1 MKTREQLF
9 EEKCWEQVA
18 SSDLS
23 RVVTIGGRVL
33 SGTETV
39 TPRGIYFAAD
49 VTAILYFA
57 PWTKSYIQQTPAF
70 HEVAWSAW
78 STRKQAIILHFLS
91 IA

>member
-18 SSDLS
+18 SSDLN

-39 TPRGIYFAAD
+39 TPRGVYFAAD
-49 VTAILYFA
+49 ITAILYFA
-57 PWTKSYIQQTPAF
+57 PWRKSDIQQTPRF
-70 HEVAWSAW
+70 REVPWSAW
-78 STRKQAIILHFLS
+78 LTRKQAIIVHFLS